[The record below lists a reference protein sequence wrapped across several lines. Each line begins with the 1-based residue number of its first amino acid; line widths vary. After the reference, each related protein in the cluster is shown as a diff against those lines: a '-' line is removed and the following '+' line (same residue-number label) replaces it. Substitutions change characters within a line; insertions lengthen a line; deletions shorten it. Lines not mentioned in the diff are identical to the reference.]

1 MTHTGRMVSAG
12 ICAVF
17 CMHKWIFSGWPAHW
31 LLYPSAESDVVR
43 KITDSKDPLA
53 AADMAWDA
61 QPSNLLYP

>member
-1 MTHTGRMVSAG
+1 MN
-12 ICAVF
+12 
-17 CMHKWIFSGWPAHW
+17 KWIFPGWSAHW

-53 AADMAWDA
+53 AADMAWDD